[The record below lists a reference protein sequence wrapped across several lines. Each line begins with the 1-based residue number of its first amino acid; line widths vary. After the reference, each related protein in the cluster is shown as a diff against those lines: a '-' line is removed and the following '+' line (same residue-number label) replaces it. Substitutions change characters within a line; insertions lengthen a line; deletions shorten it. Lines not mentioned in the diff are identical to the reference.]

1 MPLGTMAILH
11 YKRCAFAALLGL
23 LVLAAAIT
31 PALGAGKATKR
42 PKEQKVSLLYVL
54 NAKGATLVP
63 ESASTTRYR
72 LTVKSPQHDVV
83 WFSDRPERKSG
94 TFPVGSLAD
103 HWAGFGF
110 GSDPPNVAID
120 YLDSLGRNRTVLVEL
135 ADPRLRKGRLSFA
148 ARLLKPTTVTDPDLA
163 SHADAADVTP
173 PRRMRNVALFVDDT
187 KARVLDGC
195 VLQPFTV
202 CPGTHFGEAEFNG
215 PSLSG
220 ADLSGAELSG
230 SSIAGEIENVD
241 LSGADLSGASLAGI
255 YEKVN
260 FEGAD
265 LERAYL
271 DESLFSNVN
280 MANANFLGTFVY
292 KATFGNSNLRGAQR
306 FELLQELKICNTT
319 MPDGSINNI
328 GC

>member
-1 MPLGTMAILH
+1 MAMLH
-11 YKRCAFAALLGL
+11 YKRWAFAALLSL

-31 PALGAGKATKR
+31 PALGADKAANG

-54 NAKGATLVP
+54 SAKGATLVP

-72 LTVKSPQHDVV
+72 LTVKRPQHDVV

-94 TFPVGSLAD
+94 AFPVGSLAG

-135 ADPRLRKGRLSFA
+135 TDPRLWKGRLSFA
-148 ARLLKPTTVTDPDLA
+148 ARLLKPTAVTDPDLA
-163 SHADAADVTP
+163 SHADAADATP
-173 PRRMRNVALFVDDT
+173 PRRMRDVALFVDDT
-187 KARVLDGC
+187 KARVIDGC

-202 CPGTHFGEAEFNG
+202 CPGTPFGEAE
-215 PSLSG
+215 LDG

-230 SSIAGEIENVD
+230 SSMRGEIEHVD
-241 LSGADLSGASLAGI
+241 FSGANLSQTAFAGV
-255 YEKVN
+255 YEDDN
-260 FEGAD
+260 FEGANLD
-265 LERAYL
+265 AAYL

-280 MANANFLGTFVY
+280 MIGANFDHAFVY
-292 KATFGNSNLRGAQR
+292 KATFGNSNLREAQR
-306 FELLQELKICNTT
+306 FELLQEVTFCNTT